1 MDLKSR
7 VEFMDFAMEYLK
19 HCEGGMRGQTT
30 VPTLRSRRQHLYDER
45 THAMACIGIQEICL
59 NKSNQTIA
67 GQDDVLQMKLDFA
80 LS

>member
-7 VEFMDFAMEYLK
+7 VEFMDFAMESQR
-19 HCEGGMRGQTT
+19 HN
-30 VPTLRSRRQHLYDER
+30 LYDER

-67 GQDDVLQMKLDFA
+67 GQDDVLQMILDFA

>member
-19 HCEGGMRGQTT
+19 HCERGMRRQNK

-59 NKSNQTIA
+59 NKSNQSI
-67 GQDDVLQMKLDFA
+67 GDQDDVLRMILEFA
-80 LS
+80 MS

>member
-7 VEFMDFAMEYLK
+7 VEFMDFAMESQ
-19 HCEGGMRGQTT
+19 G
-30 VPTLRSRRQHLYDER
+30 QHLYDER

-59 NKSNQTIA
+59 NKSNHIIA
-67 GQDDVLQMKLDFA
+67 EKDDVLQMILDFA